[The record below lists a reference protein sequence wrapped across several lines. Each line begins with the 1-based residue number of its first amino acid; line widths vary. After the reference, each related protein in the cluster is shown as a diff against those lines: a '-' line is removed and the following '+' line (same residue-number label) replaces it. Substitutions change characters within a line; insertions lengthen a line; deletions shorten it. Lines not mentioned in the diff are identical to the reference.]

1 MEERSHV
8 IIMKETEC
16 GLGTARLAIL
26 KKQVGF
32 EMCYKKFKWTVNLI
46 APKT

>member
-1 MEERSHV
+1 MKDHV

-16 GLGTARLAIL
+16 GLGTVRLAIL

-32 EMCYKKFKWTVNLI
+32 EMRYKKFKWTVNLI
-46 APKT
+46 GPRLK